1 MRNGDPPPCG
11 PRNHCRAVGEP
22 PVNLLESGALWRDFG
37 PGVGENASSDPFQLQ
52 YMCPEVGGPKSNNL
66 GANLIGGGRGERRHA
81 DRDDTSDARLGCV
94 VVSLASPSQPGP
106 MPMAFPPGE
115 TEMDSSSWW
124 PSPAKGVL
132 CKLESTICHRCRLDS
147 PAGWR
152 GELRRVEWQANGHLL
167 CMRGAARVAASRRH
181 EPDRSKVQPR
191 VAQPRV
197 ERSSRG
203 SHCPRSSRGSHWL
216 HVVSPQVTDL
226 VPYYLPCTISSS
238 LYHIIFRY
246 PFLLRSLPLPSCL

>member
-1 MRNGDPPPCG
+1 MRRRRSLG
-11 PRNHCRAVGEP
+11 RCRWP
-22 PVNLLESGALWRDFG
+22 SLLERQKWIPA
-37 PGVGENASSDPFQLQ
+37 
-52 YMCPEVGGPKSNNL
+52 
-66 GANLIGGGRGERRHA
+66 RH
-81 DRDDTSDARLGCV
+81 
-94 VVSLASPSQPGP
+94 Q
-106 MPMAFPPGE
+106 
-115 TEMDSSSWW
+115 
-124 PSPAKGVL
+124 
-132 CKLESTICHRCRLDS
+132 LESASCHRCRLDS

-152 GELRRVEWQANGHLL
+152 GELRRVEWQANDHLL
-167 CMRGAARVAASRRH
+167 RMRAAARVAASRRH

-238 LYHIIFRY
+238 LYHIIFPLSFLA
-246 PFLLRSLPLPSCL
+246 PFSSVAFLSLGLLDVMPNRSMNHIVPWG